1 MTEYLMARK
10 DELDAHIADTDDP
23 HGTTAGQ
30 VTVTPTGDIAATNVQ
45 DAIAELDSEKQPLDA
60 LLTALAALTTAANQ
74 LIYSTGSDTVS
85 MTSLT
90 AYARTLLDDA
100 DATTARA
107 TLDAEQ
113 AGTAA
118 AAISTHEGEANPHP
132 VYLTT
137 AEGDSAYVANSLYD
151 ANTILAANSDDTPA
165 ALSIP
170 ASRVVGRES
179 SGNIKAMTAA
189 ETKGV
194 LGLANAALTDASN
207 AWSAAQLMPDGS
219 GIDEAA
225 GQNSGPVWYTSA
237 SSRWQLART
246 GLAESGSDAGSN
258 MGLFRY
264 NDSGVFQGTAIEVQ
278 RSDGSVVLEGASG
291 GFQGTGT
298 INAAGLYVDGE
309 SVLHEGAI
317 FESSEQ
323 SITANTILTVAHGL
337 GARPRFAWVRMRCK
351 TAELSYAVD
360 DETDGQFSDGG
371 ATHSS
376 TGPMPVRADATNLYF
391 AFGNDPPRVVEQ
403 LASSSANWVTVTSGN
418 WRLIFRAYL

>member
-118 AAISTHEGEANPHP
+118 AAITTHEGEANPHP
-132 VYLTT
+132 GYQPLDAELTAIAGLTSLADHLPYFTGSGT
-137 AEGDSAYVANSLYD
+137 AA
-151 ANTILAANSDDTPA
+151 LAVLTPA
-165 ALSIP
+165 GRALIDD
-170 ASRVVGRES
+170 ASAGSQRV
-179 SGNIKAMTAA
+179 T
-189 ETKGV
+189 
-194 LGLANAALTDASN
+194 LGLDKAALTDASN
-207 AWSAAQLMPDGS
+207 AWTVSQLMPDGS

-225 GQNSGPVWYTSA
+225 GQNSGPVWYTSG
-237 SSRWQLART
+237 STRWQLART
-246 GLAESGSDAGSN
+246 GLAESGSNAGSN

-264 NDSGVFQGTAIEVQ
+264 NDSGVYQGTPVEVQ
-278 RSDGSVVLEGASG
+278 RSDGSMVLEGASG

-337 GARPRFAWVRMRCK
+337 GARPRFAWVRLRCK